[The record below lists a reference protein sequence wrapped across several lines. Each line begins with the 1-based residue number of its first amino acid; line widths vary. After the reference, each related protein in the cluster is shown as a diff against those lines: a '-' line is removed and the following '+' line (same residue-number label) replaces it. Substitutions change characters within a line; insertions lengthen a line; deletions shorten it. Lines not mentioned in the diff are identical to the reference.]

1 MIMTSAEALTDW
13 RAELEQSRRRVME
26 SVELALV
33 DAGEHGRE
41 SGAMDFAEGLKQT
54 VRRLRRTEDESSAL
68 SLIVSSTVSCCTKAA
83 VFILEQDHAKLLCDR
98 GLDAGNLSIE
108 FSRAAAFFTAVETKD
123 PVVAL
128 ANDLELSPEFYRVAS
143 AGFEPGERAHLVPV
157 VTRDS
162 VVAIFFAIGQVKPGP
177 MELLAEV
184 AASHLESLRPKIV
197 HVQTEPEKT
206 AQQQWQEL
214 SPEEQAHHL
223 RAQRFARLKVSEIR
237 VYYPQAVRAGIDRGD
252 LYGLLKAPIDEA
264 RSAYRKEYAGMFD
277 YLYLELVGNLANH
290 DDRLLG
296 PDFPGPIV

>member
-1 MIMTSAEALTDW
+1 MTSAEALTDW

-54 VRRLRRTEDESSAL
+54 VRRLRQTEDESSAL
-68 SLIVSSTVSCCTKAA
+68 ALIVSSTVSCCTKSAA
-83 VFILEQDHAKLLCDR
+83 FVLEQDHARLLCDR
-98 GLDAGNLSIE
+98 GLDAGNLVID
-108 FSRAAAFFTAVETKD
+108 FSRAAAFFASVETKD

-143 AGFEPGERAHLVPV
+143 AGFEPGERAHLFPV
-157 VTRDS
+157 VTRGS
-162 VVAIFFAIGQVKPGP
+162 VIAILFAIGQVKAGP

-184 AASHLESLRPKIV
+184 TAIHIESLRPKIV

-214 SPEEQAHHL
+214 STEQQAIHL
-223 RAQRFARLKVSEIR
+223 RAQRFARLKVSEMR
-237 VYYPQAVRAGIDRGD
+237 VYYPQAVRSGIERGD
-252 LYGLLKAPIDEA
+252 LYAVLKAPIDEA
-264 RSAYRKEYAGMFD
+264 RIAYRKEFADVFD

-296 PDFPGPIV
+296 PEFPGPIV

>member
-33 DAGEHGRE
+33 DEGEHGRE
-41 SGAMDFAEGLKQT
+41 SGSMDFAEGLKQT

-83 VFILEQDHAKLLCDR
+83 VFVLEQDHAKLLCDR

-108 FSRAAAFFTAVETKD
+108 FSRAAAFFAAIETKD

-143 AGFEPGERAHLVPV
+143 AGFEPGERAYLFPV
-157 VTRDS
+157 VTRNS
-162 VVAIFFAIGQVKPGP
+162 VVAIFFAIGQVKSGP
-177 MELLAEV
+177 MELLAEM
-184 AASHLESLRPKIV
+184 AASHLEGLRPKIV
-197 HVQTEPEKT
+197 HIQSEPEKT

-214 SPEEQAHHL
+214 SPADQAQHL
-223 RAQRFARLKVSEIR
+223 RAQRFARLKVSEMR
-237 VYYPQAVRAGIDRGD
+237 VYYPQAVRSGIDRGD
-252 LYGLLKAPIDEA
+252 LYALLKAPIDEA

-277 YLYLELVGNLANH
+277 YLYLELLGNLANH